1 MIRDRLNNTLT
12 HGPIFLVRA
21 PKMLLSKVGP
31 PLLMAV
37 PHSVLPRLGPLLL
50 IAVIAWFGWNKLG
63 PRKPEI
69 DAARQQAA
77 DQLIPKIVED
87 LRQERGSIRLAV
99 MTHLTN
105 DPTDYFTDQL
115 RTAIEG
121 RGVLDL
127 RDRTLGEKLR
137 RLLNLR
143 CPSYS
148 NPQDAANHGRR
159 LHAQGVVWG
168 AIHAFESYPRG
179 VKLDVE
185 VYLID
190 TATGA
195 TVFSRRYQ
203 EDGGLG
209 SLVHAVIGHST
220 GRTGWLHKAG
230 AWAIVVLLLPVF
242 SIGFIRAM
250 VRKESN
256 ATNAFVLAVYT
267 GADLLLAC
275 LIAEG
280 PFTSTVGVALL
291 IAAAA
296 AALLYNAKIMTMAL
310 RPES

>member
-1 MIRDRLNNTLT
+1 
-12 HGPIFLVRA
+12 
-21 PKMLLSKVGP
+21 
-31 PLLMAV
+31 
-37 PHSVLPRLGPLLL
+37 
-50 IAVIAWFGWNKLG
+50 VIAWFGWNELG